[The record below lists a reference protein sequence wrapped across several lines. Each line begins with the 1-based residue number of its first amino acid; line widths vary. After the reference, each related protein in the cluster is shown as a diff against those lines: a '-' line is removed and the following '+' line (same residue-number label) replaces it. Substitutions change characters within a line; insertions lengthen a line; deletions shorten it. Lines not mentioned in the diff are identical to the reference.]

1 MPTSVDRRPWPE
13 LPPKSTGPYARL
25 KDGLSDPRVRRRL
38 RVVGLVLLGAAGL
51 VIVLVVVLFATRTY
65 SFDTT
70 TVPPGAVRG
79 LEVDSDV
86 GEVSAVGS
94 DRQDTLALWQLRYSL
109 IKPRLEHAVSDGTL
123 RLRSRCPATS
133 VRCAVILGSQV
144 PRQTAVSVRT
154 RDASVTVQE
163 VSAPVAVTTRSG
175 AVTVDHVIGRVRVD
189 SASGPVT
196 LSGSAGDL
204 AARTVSAPI
213 EAVDIHGRADLS
225 TDSGPI
231 TGNAQ
236 AVEVFQART
245 GSGWVTAAFD
255 TPPQRVEVR
264 SASGE
269 VDVRVPAGRYRLEL
283 QAPAG
288 RVRLEGVSSDPSA
301 TRVIR
306 IATGGGI
313 HISAA

>member
-1 MPTSVDRRPWPE
+1 MPASVDRPWPE

-25 KDGLSDPRVRRRL
+25 KEGLSDPRVRRWL
-38 RVVGLVLLGAAGL
+38 RVAGLVLLGAVGL
-51 VIVLVVVLFATRTY
+51 VIVLGTVLFATRTY
-65 SFDTT
+65 SFDTAT
-70 TVPPGAVRG
+70 FPPAAVRG
-79 LEVDSDV
+79 LDVDSDV
-86 GEVSAVGS
+86 GEVSAIGS
-94 DRQDTLALWQLRYSL
+94 DRPDTLALWQLRYSL
-109 IKPRLEHAVSDGTL
+109 IKPRLERAVSDGTL

-133 VRCAVILGSQV
+133 FRCAVILGSQV

-154 RDASVTVQE
+154 RAASVTVQD
-163 VSAPVAVTTRSG
+163 VRAPVAVTTRSG
-175 AVTVDHVIGRVRVD
+175 AVTVDHVTARVRID

-196 LSGSAGDL
+196 LSGTAGDL

-213 EAVDIHGRADLS
+213 EVVDTHGRADLS

-245 GSGWVTAAFD
+245 GSGWVTANFD
-255 TPPQRVEVR
+255 APPQRVEVR

-269 VDVRVPAGRYRLEL
+269 VDVRVPAGPYRLEL
-283 QAPAG
+283 RAPAG

-306 IATGGGI
+306 ITTGGGI
-313 HISAA
+313 HISAS